1 MYWVDNLKIKCM
13 IFLTI
18 VICSSTFFLSD
29 VKAVGLEVKTL
40 DYSNFEE
47 YYNTYSTQ
55 LEELT
60 NYLKN
65 YNSSYYYFIYF
76 TKSNFS
82 VYLVEKSSY
91 VTAYLSIDADYTL
104 FIGKSSKYLD
114 HYSISF
120 TTSNFYSNFETLK
133 TAIVNKNFTNNKY
146 GFSTSTG
153 YGSSYYKNYP
163 IVYYTNFEN
172 FILNPSNTYALE
184 IGGTIYQPGDV
195 LPTYY
200 DYNEATSLIL
210 KKESA
215 YDLIEN
221 NCNSLKYIDIYF
233 NKEDFQK
240 QIKYEL
246 NYNDYNS
253 EIESSFEYELAEIS
267 SFEIA
272 YLVKDENGFYKWT
285 KNNDIGVYI
294 DHDTSS
300 IPKNDGTGFDLTG
313 IISLIYDDSVYSN
326 IEQIKVSIG
335 LSSAFKYS
343 YSYYDNSSVTENDI
357 DDYYSNMLGTNGRLY
372 RNKQYEKYS
381 VISTKEDLIKDT
393 ILVEYVN
400 TDYHLY
406 LEYFD
411 TNLGSY
417 IDSSMLVTSD
427 YFLIKNRDFEKYQ
440 YKIGTSIEKGLYLM
454 NYLYHNSNE
463 NLGSYYW
470 FYVSLNVEYYNT
482 NYLDES
488 YYYDNTGEI
497 DQNIIQN
504 PNSETDNIKF
514 SDTFR
519 PFFSLVD
526 DLEATRILF
535 NDSFKIIYYSLP
547 RMITL
552 CLELLCHAICVVVL
566 LQMLGWGDY

>member
-13 IFLTI
+13 IFLTLI
-18 VICSSTFFLSD
+18 ICSSTFFLSKVD
-29 VKAVGLEVKTL
+29 AAT
-40 DYSNFEE
+40 
-47 YYNTYSTQ
+47 
-55 LEELT
+55 
-60 NYLKN
+60 
-65 YNSSYYYFIYF
+65 
-76 TKSNFS
+76 
-82 VYLVEKSSY
+82 Y
-91 VTAYLSIDADYTL
+91 VTNM
-104 FIGKSSKYLD
+104 SSKYN
-114 HYSISF
+114 SISTYSEISAVYEVIDFLKSIEDDYYVVF
-120 TTSNFYSNFETLK
+120 TLNTYNYYYNVFIAEKNVSVTNSTYYYDGTGSRILLNLSSSTKAMNKSIANTNLKSQYKNFQYYFENNNFSTYSSFDINPGKLAYILYSNIDFKVSL
-133 TAIVNKNFTNNKY
+133 
-146 GFSTSTG
+146 
-153 YGSSYYKNYP
+153 GSSNEIIYNDKSLSVNSK
-163 IVYYTNFEN
+163 I
-172 FILNPSNTYALE
+172 PS
-184 IGGTIYQPGDV
+184 
-195 LPTYY
+195 YY
-200 DYNEATSLIL
+200 DWYSTPDTTL
-210 KKESA
+210 KKESF
-215 YDLIEN
+215 YSSEEN
-221 NCNSLKYIDIYF
+221 NGNSLKYIDIYF

-253 EIESSFEYELAEIS
+253 EIESAFEFELAEIS

-272 YLVKDENGFYKWT
+272 YLIKDESGFYKWT

-300 IPKNDGTGFDLTG
+300 IPKNDGTGFNLTG

-326 IEQIKVSIG
+326 IEQIKVSVG

-343 YSYYDNSSVTENDI
+343 YSYYDNSNITETDI

-381 VISTKEDLIKDT
+381 VISTKENLIKDT
-393 ILVEYVN
+393 ILVEYIN

-454 NYLYHNSNE
+454 NYLYHNNNE
-463 NLGSYYW
+463 NVDSYYW
-470 FYVSLNVEYYNT
+470 FYVSLDVEYYNT

-519 PFFSLVD
+519 PFFGLVD

-535 NDSFKIIYYSLP
+535 NDSFKILYYSLP

>member
-1 MYWVDNLKIKCM
+1 MCWVDNLKIKCM
-13 IFLTI
+13 VFLIVLTI
-18 VICSSTFFLSD
+18 ISAFFSFNINVCALDVIETTSGGFPGIS
-29 VKAVGLEVKTL
+29 
-40 DYSNFEE
+40 EE
-47 YYNTYSTQ
+47 YDSFVIVSRSDGSTRLFTWNSSNSVYVYNHTAPALYFSDNSIQSNTKSKDVDVYNLSGDKWVYYKTTYDSSWIYEKIIATTVDIQ
-55 LEELT
+55 PIADAVS
-60 NYLKN
+60 YDSGYGLKN
-65 YNSSYYYFIYF
+65 KVLDLKKNGSY
-76 TKSNFS
+76 S
-82 VYLVEKSSY
+82 YLDNNMGS
-91 VTAYLSIDADYTL
+91 L
-104 FIGKSSKYLD
+104 KYLD
-114 HYSISF
+114 LYFDKSDFQKEIDFSLIF
-120 TTSNFYSNFETLK
+120 NDNNSYDSCGFDCDLASVTGFDIAYLIKDENNMYK
-133 TAIVNKNFTNNKY
+133 WVKNNQIGVSLDIDELPPNN
-146 GFSTSTG
+146 GNG
-153 YGSSYYKNYP
+153 
-163 IVYYTNFEN
+163 
-172 FILNPSNTYALE
+172 FILNSK
-184 IGGTIYQPGDV
+184 I
-195 LPTYY
+195 
-200 DYNEATSLIL
+200 IL
-210 KKESA
+210 K
-215 YDLIEN
+215 
-221 NCNSLKYIDIYF
+221 F
-233 NKEDFQK
+233 
-240 QIKYEL
+240 
-246 NYNDYNS
+246 
-253 EIESSFEYELAEIS
+253 
-267 SFEIA
+267 
-272 YLVKDENGFYKWT
+272 DET
-285 KNNDIGVYI
+285 
-294 DHDTSS
+294 
-300 IPKNDGTGFDLTG
+300 
-313 IISLIYDDSVYSN
+313 VYSN
-326 IEQIKVSIG
+326 VEQVKVSIN
-335 LSSAFKYS
+335 LNSAFNFS
-343 YSYYDNSSVTENDI
+343 YEYYDNSSITENNI

-381 VISTKEDLIKDT
+381 VISTKESLIKDT
-393 ILVEYVN
+393 ILVEYIN

-454 NYLYHNSNE
+454 NYLYHNN
-463 NLGSYYW
+463 NKNVDSYYW
-470 FYVSLNVEYYNT
+470 FYISLDVEYYNT